1 MMNLKGKIAIVTGAA
16 QGIGK
21 VIALGLAKCGA
32 DIAVS
37 DINEDSLNAAVKEIE
52 EIGRAHV

>member
-1 MMNLKGKIAIVTGAA
+1 MDLKDKVAIVTGAA

-37 DINEDSLNAAVKEIE
+37 DINEDSLDAAVKEIE
-52 EIGRAHV
+52 ALGT